1 MRMTKLSRRGILGAA
16 AASAVAT
23 PAIAQSTPNLKWRM
37 TTSWPK
43 SLDITYGI
51 CEETAKTVP
60 EPDERRFQIQVLAG
74 GEINPPL
81 AATHATSNGTV
92 EMCHTATY
100 YNYGKDPTWAL
111 FCAIPFGLN
120 ARMQNAWMYD
130 AGGMD
135 VMNEF
140 TRKFNIHSLAGGNT
154 GCQMGGWFR
163 NELKDVASLKGLKVR
178 VGGFAG
184 TVLAKL
190 GVVPQQIPASDIYP
204 ALERGTID
212 AAEWVGPH
220 DDEKL
225 GFYKVAKFYYTP
237 GWWEGSAM
245 ISQLVN
251 IKAWEALPQNY
262 RDAFETACTEQNLLM
277 PAKYDALNP
286 PALRRLAA
294 AGAQIKVFP
303 RPVLDACFKATVETF
318 DELAVKNEDF
328 KKIYESWKRFLDDSN
343 QWFRVAEATLD
354 QYRYAQPRW
363 N

>member
-1 MRMTKLSRRGILGAA
+1 MKRRKFLTAAGGIAA
-16 AASAVAT
+16 GTIAA
-23 PAIAQSTPNLKWRM
+23 PAIAQSQASVRWRM
-37 TTSWPK
+37 VTAWPK
-43 SLDITYGI
+43 SLD
-51 CEETAKTVP
+51 TVHGSAELLGKRVGQLTDGKFEVRVHAAGEIVP
-60 EPDERRFQIQVLAG
+60 ALQVLD
-74 GEINPPL
+74 
-81 AATHATSNGTV
+81 ATQAGTV
-92 EMCHTATY
+92 ECCHTLSSFSI
-100 YNYGKDPTWAL
+100 GKNAAFAFDAGL
-111 FCAIPFGLN
+111 AFGLN
-120 ARMQNAWMYD
+120 TRQQNAWMYY
-130 AGGMD
+130 GGGLELMR
-135 VMNEF
+135 ELY
-140 TRKFNIHSLAGGNT
+140 RKYDLVSMPCGNV
-154 GCQMGGWFR
+154 GVQMGGWYR
-163 NELKDVASLKGLKVR
+163 KEINTVEDLRGLKFR
-178 VGGFAG
+178 IGGLG
-184 TVLAKL
+184 GMILAKL
-190 GVVPQQIPASDIYP
+190 GVVPQQIAAGEIYP
-204 ALERGTID
+204 SLEKGTID
-212 AAEWVGPH
+212 AAEWIGPY

-318 DELAVKNEDF
+318 DELAAKNEDF